1 MRAAVFHGQRDVRLE
16 DVAAPAVTSDT
27 DVLVDVLACGICGTD
42 AAEWAHG
49 PLFVPL
55 TEPHPGSG
63 HMGPTSLGHE
73 RVGRVRAVGP
83 AVGDLAVG
91 DVGVSGGGSWCGRC
105 RWCQAGRYNLCQDW
119 WVIGLSA
126 DGALAEQVVAPEH
139 VLVPVP
145 PGMPSTTAV
154 LAQPLAVAVH
164 AVNLSGL
171 AAGNRALVIGSG
183 AIGSLTVAACA
194 ARQLDVLVAV
204 DINPDQLAMAAALGA
219 SATYLADADLP
230 ARLAAAVPDGSFD
243 VVIETSGTAAGL
255 AMAAALVER
264 GGTILVAGL
273 QEPPSE
279 LDLHDL
285 ARREISLITT
295 LSQINPVDVPT
306 ALRLLDNP
314 AIAAALVRH
323 VIGLEDVV
331 VAGIEPLFRGELT
344 GKAIIV
350 PSPDGTESRRAK
362 EEADAL

>member
-1 MRAAVFHGQRDVRLE
+1 MQAAVFHGRRDVRVE
-16 DVAAPAVTSDT
+16 DVAAPAVKGGT
-27 DVLVDVLACGICGTD
+27 DVLLDVLACGICGTD

-55 TEPHPGSG
+55 AEPHPGSG
-63 HMGPTSLGHE
+63 HRGPTVLGHE
-73 RVGRVRAVGP
+73 LVGRVRAVGP
-83 AVGDLAVG
+83 SVCGLTVG
-91 DVGVSGGGSWCGRC
+91 DVVVSGGGSWCGEC
-105 RWCQAGRYNLCQDW
+105 HWCQAGRYNLCQDW

-139 VLVPVP
+139 ILVPVP
-145 PGMPSTTAV
+145 PGLPPTTAV

-164 AVNLSGL
+164 AVSRSGL
-171 AAGNRALVIGSG
+171 AAGNRVLVIGSG
-183 AIGSLTVAACA
+183 AIGSLVVAACA

-219 SATYLADADLP
+219 SATFLADATLP
-230 ARLAAAVPDGSFD
+230 ARVAAAVPDGSFD

-255 AMAAALVER
+255 ATATALVER

-295 LSQINPVDVPT
+295 LSQINPVDVPA
-306 ALRLLDNP
+306 ALRLLENP
-314 AIAAALVRH
+314 AIAATLVRH

-331 VAGIEPLFRGELT
+331 TAGIEPLHRGELI

-350 PSPDGTESRRAK
+350 PSRDDTTTEGGI
-362 EEADAL
+362 